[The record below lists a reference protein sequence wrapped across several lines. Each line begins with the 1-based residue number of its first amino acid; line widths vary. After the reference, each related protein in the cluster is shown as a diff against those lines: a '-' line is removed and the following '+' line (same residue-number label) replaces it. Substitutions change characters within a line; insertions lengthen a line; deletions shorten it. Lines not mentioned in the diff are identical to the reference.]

1 MGIFL
6 LQYLF
11 LKMHCLNDYIWMIII
26 NECLCGK
33 RFGDSHVEFPILSWM
48 WWCKIFVHGGN
59 CLIIVHSNPRHL
71 CRLNPKKMFTLTLGK
86 YELSGESSISKCYE
100 MSTPTYLL
108 PTDYYCNYNNL
119 VIGGYFF
126 FFIRLKITFG
136 NLLGILKKVSPSNIQ
151 NALLHYGG
159 WETCERFT

>member
-6 LQYLF
+6 LQHLF

-71 CRLNPKKMFTLTLGK
+71 CRLNPKK
-86 YELSGESSISKCYE
+86 KCLLWPWVSMNFLVNFLFKMLWNEY
-100 MSTPTYLL
+100 TPTY
-108 PTDYYCNYNNL
+108 YYCNYNNL

-126 FFIRLKITFG
+126 F
-136 NLLGILKKVSPSNIQ
+136 LLGWKSHLEIF
-151 NALLHYGG
+151 
-159 WETCERFT
+159 WEF